1 MAGGLISPSFVS
13 EASDHGILGSLA
25 TGYMSL
31 NQIAESLSQIN
42 TTMPY
47 QANIF
52 VDYKAYGNKPFKKP
66 KKIIQLEK
74 ELARYG
80 VPVISTT
87 FGLLR
92 NDTLS
97 VLRKN
102 NIILMTTVNSVEEA
116 QASLC
121 ENDGD
126 VIIFQSREAGG
137 HRGGFLDAEY
147 SDERLI
153 LDIKKSSPPNK
164 FFIKSGGVVNGE
176 DVRKAINSGFDGVQI
191 GTGFL
196 MTAESSATDLYKTEL
211 TNISNL
217 EDLQITRSVTGK
229 SARGIRNTLTQLS
242 YDEECMPAY
251 PFLHYAT
258 KDVREHSKAKGLT
271 EYQSLWA
278 GTSAL
283 RINTISNIDEYI
295 NELTRQF

>member
-1 MAGGLISPSFVS
+1 
-13 EASDHGILGSLA
+13 
-25 TGYMSL
+25 
-31 NQIAESLSQIN
+31 
-42 TTMPY
+42 MPY
-47 QANIF
+47 QVYIF

-74 ELARYG
+74 ELGFIRVSLLFFRKHPIRQRTKIVLLAARHG
-80 VPVISTT
+80 VCVISTT

-196 MTAESSATDLYKTEL
+196 MTSESSATDLYKTEL